1 MGVKTVARLTN
12 VTPTAVAVG
21 NNILFTTN
29 NISTNCI
36 QYSNG
41 EILLTKPGLYRVSAN
56 FTVTS
61 AAGGTAEVN
70 MKENGVNLPG
80 ASASATVAA
89 AELVNLAFTTVTCVK
104 SSSGAGY
111 ATLTFNNTN
120 AMTYNVANV
129 VIEKI
134 A

>member
-1 MGVKTVARLTN
+1 MGIKTVARLTN
-12 VTPTAVAVG
+12 TTPTAVAVG
-21 NNILFTTN
+21 NNILFTNN
-29 NISTNCI
+29 NISTDCI

-41 EILLTKPGLYRVSAN
+41 NILLTKPGLYRISAN

-80 ASASATVAA
+80 ASASATVTA
-89 AELVNLAFTTVTCVK
+89 AELVNLGFTTITCVK
-104 SSSGAGY
+104 SSSNTGY
-111 ATLTFNNTN
+111 ATITFNNTN

-129 VIEKI
+129 IIEKI

>member
-1 MGVKTVARLTN
+1 M
-12 VTPTAVAVG
+12 
-21 NNILFTTN
+21 
-29 NISTNCI
+29 
-36 QYSNG
+36 
-41 EILLTKPGLYRVSAN
+41 TKPGLYRISAN

-70 MKENGVNLPG
+70 MKENGASLPG
-80 ASASATVAA
+80 ASASATVTA
-89 AELVNLAFTTVTCVK
+89 AELVNLGFTTVTCVK
-104 SSSGAGY
+104 SSSNTGY

-129 VIEKI
+129 IIEKI